1 MGGSNV
7 NKIRKERFVVGLA
20 RDKYIPLVERDSG
33 DITYPIWLLI
43 NPKYPSVINDIWRH
57 VLDEM
62 QDKVYREIHSRIDT
76 NNIYIRSVV
85 GDCGIVPNSL
95 NWWGNEV
102 ASEIE
107 SLRKIILEYNPKI
120 LISFGG
126 FPFEFLRRVFEI
138 KPQKGPKYW
147 NSSILRGEF
156 DKSIKSFDVNHTNL
170 IPLLRRVVPNEKSI
184 ETPVYFNHYDSE
196 QYFQY
201 AGTKISERIIQ
212 NKNSLKIWMK

>member
-1 MGGSNV
+1 MA
-7 NKIRKERFVVGLA
+7 GLS

-33 DITYPIWLLI
+33 DKAYPIWLLI
-43 NPKYPSVINDIWRH
+43 NPKYPAVVNDIWRH

-76 NNIYIRSVV
+76 TNIYIRSVV
-85 GDCGIVPNSL
+85 SDCGVVPNSL

-102 ASEIE
+102 EAEIK
-107 SLRKIILEYNPKI
+107 LFRKIIQEYHPKI

-147 NSSILRGEF
+147 SAPIIRDEFEQSIRKF
-156 DKSIKSFDVNHTNL
+156 KINQTNV
-170 IPLLRRVVPNEKSI
+170 IPLLRRMVPYDKFM
-184 ETPVYFNHYDSE
+184 ETQNHFNRSDAEHYFY
-196 QYFQY
+196 YV
-201 AGTKISERIIQ
+201 GTKLSERIIQ
-212 NKNSLKIWMK
+212 NKDSLKIWIK